1 MLANVIFSISMVVS
15 SIYIFIYSLD
25 LGGTAA
31 IFPKLMSVPFFFF
44 SVISLVLAFKSGHAD
59 AAPKDGMQRVRVK
72 KYVNFV
78 LIMLGYTLIIEHVG
92 YYISSVGLFVLTALV
107 LTDDD
112 RRWKTTRSKVSLLVT
127 ALVTVA
133 VIFLIFQVFLNVP
146 LPGLWEE

>member
-1 MLANVIFSISMVVS
+1 MLANVIFSVSMVVS
-15 SIYIFIYSLD
+15 SIYIFVYSLD

-44 SVISLVLAFKSGHAD
+44 SVASLVLSFKSGRAD
-59 AAPKDGMQRVRVK
+59 STGSSAIQRVKIK
-72 KYVNFV
+72 KFVNFV

-92 YYISSVGLFVLTALV
+92 YYISSVVLFILTALV

-127 ALVTVA
+127 GLVTVG
-133 VIFLIFQVFLNVP
+133 VIYLIFGVFLNVP